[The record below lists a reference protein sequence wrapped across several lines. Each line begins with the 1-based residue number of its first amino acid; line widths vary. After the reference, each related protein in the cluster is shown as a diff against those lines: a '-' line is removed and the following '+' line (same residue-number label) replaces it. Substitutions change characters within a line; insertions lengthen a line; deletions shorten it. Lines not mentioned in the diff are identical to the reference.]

1 MIAVTDT
8 SPRPGGEPSLGQ
20 LIGKMTE
27 TMSALVRDEIQLAQ
41 AQLTEK
47 GKALGTGGALF
58 AVAGL
63 FGLFGLGWLLHAA
76 FLALAGVLPGW
87 AAALIVAGSVLL
99 IAAIAALFG
108 KAKMDKAPAPETKE
122 NIQKDIDAIK
132 AGVGS

>member
-1 MIAVTDT
+1 MTET

-27 TMSALVRDEIQLAQ
+27 TLSALVRDEIQLAQ

-76 FLALAGVLPGW
+76 FLGLSVALPGW
-87 AAALIVAGSVLL
+87 AAALIVAGAVLL
-99 IAAIAALFG
+99 IAAVAALVG
-108 KAKMDKAPAPETKE
+108 KAKMDKAPTPETKE

-132 AGVGS
+132 AGVSS

>member
-1 MIAVTDT
+1 
-8 SPRPGGEPSLGQ
+8 
-20 LIGKMTE
+20 MTE
-27 TMSALVRDEIQLAQ
+27 TVSALVRDEIQLAQ
-41 AQLTEK
+41 VQLTEK
-47 GKALGTGGALF
+47 AKALGTGGALF

-76 FLALAGVLPGW
+76 YLGLAGVLPDW

-99 IAAIAALFG
+99 IAAIAALVG
-108 KAKMDKAPAPETKE
+108 KKLMDKAPAPETKE